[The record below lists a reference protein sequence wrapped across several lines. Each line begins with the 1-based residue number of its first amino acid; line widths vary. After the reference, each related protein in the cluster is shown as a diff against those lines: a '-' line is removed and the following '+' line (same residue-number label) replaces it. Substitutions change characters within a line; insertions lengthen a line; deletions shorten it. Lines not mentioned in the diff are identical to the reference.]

1 MIKKL
6 IIPGLFVFGTVL
18 LGQGPVQVP
27 MYQDRQHLLIY
38 LDESG
43 HPNPVV
49 TAAQWEIRRAHIL
62 DSMQLV
68 MGPLPAPEVLP
79 LDLRIESTEE
89 LPSVR
94 RQKITFR
101 SEGEDRVPAYLLTPK
116 GLAHGAKVPAVL
128 CLHQTTPLG
137 KREPAGWG
145 EKTNLHY
152 ALELAER
159 GYVTLA
165 PDYPNF
171 GDYKFDAYA
180 HGFSSASMKGI
191 ANHRRAV
198 DLLRSLPQVDSER
211 IAVIGHSLGGHNAL
225 FIAAFDPRIKAV
237 VTSCGFTS
245 FAKYKGGDLTGW
257 SHKGYM
263 PRIAEIYGKD
273 PQRMPFDFTEV
284 LAALAPRPVFIN
296 APLGDDNFNVLRGSR
311 LRGFGTGCVPADL
324 PCWRKPARGLSSRRA
339 RLSTPSA
346 AGGLRIPG
354 EVVGIHGAG
363 ETGTKPVV
371 TGTKPVVAG
380 TAGGGIGN

>member
-1 MIKKL
+1 MVNKPL
-6 IIPGLFVFGTVL
+6 LAGLLFFAAVL
-18 LGQGPVQVP
+18 LGQAPVQVP
-27 MYQDRQHLLIY
+27 MYKDRQHLLVY

-43 HPNPVV
+43 HPHPATSV
-49 TAAQWEIRRAHIL
+49 AQWEIRRAHIL

-68 MGPLPAPEVLP
+68 MGPLPAAEVVP
-79 LDLRIESTEE
+79 LDLQIEATEE

-94 RQKITFR
+94 RQRITFR
-101 SEGEDRVPAYLLTPK
+101 SEGEDRVPAYLLIPK
-116 GLAHGAKVPAVL
+116 GLAYGAKVPAVL
-128 CLHQTTPLG
+128 CLHETTPLG
-137 KREPAGWG
+137 KSEPAGWG

-191 ANHRRAV
+191 VNHRRAV
-198 DLLRSLPQVDSER
+198 DLLRSLPQVDPER

-245 FAKYKGGDLTGW
+245 FAKYKEGDLTGW

-263 PRIAEIYGKD
+263 PRIAEVYGKD
-273 PQRMPFDFTEV
+273 PKRMPFDFTEV

-296 APLGDDNFNVLRGSR
+296 APLGDDNFAVSGVRD
-311 LRGFGTGCVPADL
+311 CVAS
-324 PCWRKPARGLSSRRA
+324 ARVVYQ
-339 RLSTPSA
+339 TIYH
-346 AGGLRIPG
+346 AGGNLH
-354 EVVGIHGAG
+354 VVY
-363 ETGTKPVV
+363 P
-371 TGTKPVVAG
+371 
-380 TAGGGIGN
+380 AGGHDFPPQARQAAYEFLAQSLGYTERTRQGQNR